1 MMARMF
7 GTKLD
12 KETLEKIAPDNFI
25 NCSYDADTPELAE
38 IVRTNN
44 AHVGLQVHLRESK
57 EAMGGSDHAPFAMS
71 DLPWAFFA
79 AGITEDYH
87 QPSDTIDKIN
97 PELME
102 KIIRL
107 TYLTAFTL
115 ADK

>member
-1 MMARMF
+1 VKA
-7 GTKLD
+7 
-12 KETLEKIAPDNFI
+12 
-25 NCSYDADTPELAE
+25 
-38 IVRTNN
+38 NN
-44 AHVGLQVHLRESK
+44 AHVGLQVYLRESK

-71 DLPWAFFA
+71 NLSWAFFSA
-79 AGITEDYH
+79 AITEDYH
-87 QPSDTIDKIN
+87 QPSDTIDKIS